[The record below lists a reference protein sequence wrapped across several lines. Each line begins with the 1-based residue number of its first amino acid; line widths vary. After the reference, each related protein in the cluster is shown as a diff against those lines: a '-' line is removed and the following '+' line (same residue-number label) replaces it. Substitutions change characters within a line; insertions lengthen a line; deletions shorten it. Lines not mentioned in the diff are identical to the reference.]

1 MDNLEKV
8 KRHLAKPIPIVL
20 KNLEGDEDTFN
31 FKPLNVEQ
39 QAILMEISKQMESRP
54 KIEVQ
59 GRQVPDI
66 KREDM
71 KEMVELLKDIVKSS
85 IEELDEATLED
96 FVNTN
101 FEQLSEKMLDLIP
114 KNQNQ
119 SAVELIKKK
128 QEEVRNARQT
138 AGITESAK

>member
-20 KNLEGDEDTFN
+20 KNSEGEEDTFN

-39 QAILMEISKQMESRP
+39 QAILMEISKRMESRP

-59 GRQVPDI
+59 GKQVPDI
-66 KREDM
+66 KKEDM
-71 KEMVELLKDIVKSS
+71 KEMVELLKDIVKGSLEG
-85 IEELDEATLED
+85 IDETTLED

-101 FEQLSEKMLDLIP
+101 FEQLSEKSIDLIP
-114 KNQNQ
+114 KSQNQ
-119 SAVELIKKK
+119 SALDKIKKI
-128 QEEVRNARQT
+128 QEERNARPN
-138 AGITESAK
+138 TESKE